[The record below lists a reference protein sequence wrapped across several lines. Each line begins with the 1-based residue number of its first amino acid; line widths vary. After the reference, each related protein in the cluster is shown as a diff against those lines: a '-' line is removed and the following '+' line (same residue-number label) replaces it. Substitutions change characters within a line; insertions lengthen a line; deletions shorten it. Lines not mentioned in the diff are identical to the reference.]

1 MIRPIVTFYLEAVD
15 TINVAAKFLL
25 GALLLWMTVATFMQ
39 VLVRFVFTN
48 LGWAISA
55 PWTEET
61 ARYAMIW
68 VVFIGLGVGFRYG
81 LLLSLT
87 FVADALS
94 NRIGQALRYMALA
107 LSFVFLLSIFFIG
120 LDFLEFG
127 RMERSPALSL
137 PKNWIYMA
145 MPVGAVLGCMNIL
158 ALIVSAW
165 HTGTDIRRVG
175 TLLQQK
181 D

>member
-1 MIRPIVTFYLEAVD
+1 MIYPIVIFYLAAVD
-15 TINVAAKFLL
+15 KINAVAKFLL
-25 GALLLWMTVATFMQ
+25 GALLLWMTLATFTQ

-48 LGWAISA
+48 LGWTISA

-107 LSFVFLLSIFFIG
+107 TSFVFLLSIFFLG
-120 LDFLEFG
+120 LDFVEFG
-127 RMERSPALSL
+127 RIERSPALSL

-145 MPVGAVLGCMNIL
+145 LPVGAALGCLNIL
-158 ALIVSAW
+158 ALAASAW
-165 HTGTDIRRVG
+165 HTGTDIRRAG
-175 TLLQQK
+175 TLLQEK

>member
-25 GALLLWMTVATFMQ
+25 GALLLWMTFATFMQ
-39 VLVRFVFTN
+39 VLVRFIFTN

-94 NRIGQALRYMALA
+94 NRIGQVLRYMALA
-107 LSFVFLLSIFFIG
+107 LSFGFLLSIFFIG

-127 RMERSPALSL
+127 RIERSPALSL

-145 MPVGAVLGCMNIL
+145 MPVGAVLGCLNIL

-165 HTGTDIRRVG
+165 HTGTDIRRAG

-181 D
+181 N